1 MGEQMFASGSD
12 GAPGPVLAAV
22 DKARPNRV
30 VEDVRERVLVVL
42 FVVDDPGGEPLA
54 EERSL
59 TTEPGVVL
67 PGVVALDPLHG
78 RRQIFDPG
86 VDECVVVRPHQAEGV
101 EPESPT
107 LRALREERD
116 ERPIVVPVA
125 EQPGFVDGGR
135 GQVEEA
141 VWQFS
146 AEYSGHA
153 STVRLLA
160 LPIGPPTRFLS
171 TFDAPPRAT
180 ASVRHS
186 PWPEGPRRYSARRST
201 KR

>member
-1 MGEQMFASGSD
+1 MGERMFAFASD
-12 GAPGPVLAAV
+12 GAPWPVLPVLDEACAH
-22 DKARPNRV
+22 RV
-30 VEDVRERVLVVL
+30 VEDVVERVPVVL
-42 FVVDDPGGEPLA
+42 FVVDDPGGEPLT

-59 TTEPGVVL
+59 AAESGVVL

-78 RRQIFDPG
+78 RREVFDPA

-125 EQPGFVDGGR
+125 EQPRFVDGVR
-135 GQVEEA
+135 SQVEAA
-141 VWQFS
+141 VWELG

-153 STVRLLA
+153 STVWLLA
-160 LPIGPPTRFLS
+160 RRYGSPCRFLS
-171 TFDAPPRAT
+171 SFDTPSRAG

-186 PWPEGPRRYSARRST
+186 PWPNGPRRYSARRST